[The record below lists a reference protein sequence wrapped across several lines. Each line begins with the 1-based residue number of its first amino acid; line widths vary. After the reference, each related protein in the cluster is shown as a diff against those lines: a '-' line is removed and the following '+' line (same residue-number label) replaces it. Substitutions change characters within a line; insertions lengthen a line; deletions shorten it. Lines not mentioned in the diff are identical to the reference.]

1 MGILMR
7 MKTFIYARVSTDKQ
21 SHESQL
27 AELRE
32 YCTRR
37 GWKDVEEITDTISG
51 AKASREGLDRLMALV
66 RRGKVDAVICY
77 KLDRLGRS
85 LSHLAQI
92 IDELTA
98 NKTALVVP
106 GQGID
111 TSAGNPAATLQ
122 LNILCAV
129 AQFEREVIRE
139 RVNAGLAV
147 AKAKGVKLG
156 RPASLDRH
164 QEKVA
169 KLMAKGLPGREI
181 AAQLGIPSSSAFKII
196 GAVKRERAA
205 VAA

>member
-1 MGILMR
+1 MPA
-7 MKTFIYARVSTDKQ
+7 MKTIIYARVSTDKQ
-21 SHESQL
+21 SHASQL

-32 YCTRR
+32 YCARR
-37 GWKDVEEITDTISG
+37 RWRDVEEITDTVSG
-51 AKASREGLDRLMALV
+51 AKPSREGLDRLMALI
-66 RRGKVDAVICY
+66 RRGKVDAVVCY

-98 NKTALVVP
+98 NKVALVVP

-111 TSAGNPAATLQ
+111 TSASNPAATLQ

-147 AKAKGVKLG
+147 ARANGVKLG
-156 RPASLDRH
+156 RPAHL
-164 QEKVA
+164 QEHRAHVA
-169 KLMAKGLPGREI
+169 KLSAKGLSGRKI
-181 AAQLGIPSSSAFKII
+181 AERLGIPSSSVFKVLSSLQQKP
-196 GAVKRERAA
+196 ARKAA
-205 VAA
+205 